1 MDFGLCLCLLDFL
14 FGRRLGHWRDGEE
27 EIPVTPF
34 MNVVGRIVTELH
46 ETDGTRIRLLPL
58 KVKIDKLI
66 FNFYL
71 T

>member
-1 MDFGLCLCLLDFL
+1 
-14 FGRRLGHWRDGEE
+14 
-27 EIPVTPF
+27 VTPF